1 MYVYKDI
8 FIKTTCTLAF
18 MSRHSLTFYNHVN
31 NNVACISKIKKNFL
45 CVRKLITGMLNFPVI
60 VLWA

>member
-31 NNVACISKIKKNFL
+31 NNVACISKIKKKTF
-45 CVRKLITGMLNFPVI
+45 CVCEN
-60 VLWA
+60 